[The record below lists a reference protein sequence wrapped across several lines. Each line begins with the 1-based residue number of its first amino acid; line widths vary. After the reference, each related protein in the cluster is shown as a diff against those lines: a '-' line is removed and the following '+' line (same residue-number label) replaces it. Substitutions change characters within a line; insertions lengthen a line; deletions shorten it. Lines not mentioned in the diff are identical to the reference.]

1 MWAGTVSEWAEA
13 LDVGPDD
20 LSATLRRI
28 VLDLQEAHAD
38 VLHIRAKVGDSIPD
52 DVAVKS
58 LRFAEMGLAVATELL
73 THSGWSRP
81 MRMPSFAVSG
91 EAKRTCTPR
100 RCEFAIGSTVALT
113 RTWMT
118 RCAKL
123 NCCSRGFA

>member
-28 VLDLQEAHAD
+28 VLDLQEADAD

-58 LRFAEMGLAVATELL
+58 LRFAEMGLAGAAELL
-73 THSGWSRP
+73 T
-81 MRMPSFAVSG
+81 A
-91 EAKRTCTPR
+91 AL
-100 RCEFAIGSTVALT
+100 GSARAEV
-113 RTWMT
+113 
-118 RCAKL
+118 
-123 NCCSRGFA
+123 G

>member
-20 LSATLRRI
+20 LSATLRMI

-73 THSGWSRP
+73 T
-81 MRMPSFAVSG
+81 A
-91 EAKRTCTPR
+91 
-100 RCEFAIGSTVALT
+100 ALGT
-113 RTWMT
+113 AR
-118 RCAKL
+118 AEV
-123 NCCSRGFA
+123 G